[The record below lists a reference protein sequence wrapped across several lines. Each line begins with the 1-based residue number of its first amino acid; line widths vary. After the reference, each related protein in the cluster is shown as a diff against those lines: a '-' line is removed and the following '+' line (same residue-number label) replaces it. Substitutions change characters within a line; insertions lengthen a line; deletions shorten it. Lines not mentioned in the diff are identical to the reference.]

1 MKALKKVFTIILV
14 TAIAVLLVGSL
25 KAPKR
30 AEKYEQYVVQSGDT
44 LWDIA
49 VENTP
54 ENRDCRDTI
63 SEIKE
68 VNGIGNEIYAG
79 QVIVVPVYAEER

>member
-1 MKALKKVFTIILV
+1 MKKLFTMIIVILLA
-14 TAIAVLLVGSL
+14 TLLVGAFKGPE
-25 KAPKR
+25 KASV
-30 AEKYEQYVVQSGDT
+30 YEQYVVQSGDT